1 MVTHIFF
8 TYPCAFL
15 LFSQSPGV
23 ESHHQSSVFLLLV
36 HNQKSQIQKA
46 KTFPLY
52 AHLLPNHSF
61 LFADCHTSPLFLF
74 FKERER
80 ETVETQRWT
89 PVRNANCA
97 RSRKTLFVCV
107 CVCVERSRG
116 GRLFLFSVGS
126 STFTWKLLFI
136 LGGWGGI
143 WASCVTLEAP

>member
-1 MVTHIFF
+1 MVTHIFFFF

-23 ESHHQSSVFLLLV
+23 ESHQQSSVFLLLV

-74 FKERER
+74 FKRERER
-80 ETVETQRWT
+80 RSKPKGEPQCATPTVH
-89 PVRNANCA
+89 VHA
-97 RSRKTLFVCV
+97 RPYSCVCV
-107 CVCVERSRG
+107 CVCVCVWNAVEVEGSFSF
-116 GRLFLFSVGS
+116 LLAPQLSPESSFLF
-126 STFTWKLLFI
+126 
-136 LGGWGGI
+136 
-143 WASCVTLEAP
+143 